1 MFTIEEIKAIF
12 NAGIT
17 QGEDIAVSRDWGNRP
32 SQTDDKVFFEAV
44 REVLIARQKDYW
56 VDDEVVEALIGLKP
70 L

>member
-12 NAGIT
+12 NAGIAH
-17 QGEDIAVSRDWGNRP
+17 GEDIATSRDWGSRP
-32 SQTDDKVFFEAV
+32 YHTDAKAFFEAV

-56 VDDEVVEALIGLKP
+56 VADEVVEALVGPKP